1 MIRYS
6 AVSSEDLA
14 SLKASI
20 ENLTLRKALIALAML
35 AAAIILVRVILM
47 VVERLLKRTKLDGS
61 MHRFLKNVLRILLY
75 FVALLVI
82 ASYLGID
89 VTALVALLSVLTLAV
104 SLSVQ
109 NALSN
114 VAGGLL
120 VMGTK
125 PFKKGDF
132 VTIDGMTGVVDE
144 ITMVYTRFHTVDNRS
159 VLIPNAKVSS
169 ATVENYSS
177 YPKRRL
183 EMTVSASYEADPE
196 RVMEAL
202 RAAVDRCEP
211 LEGEEIRVAIEDFG
225 DSAVSYHIHFWIP
238 SERVIATRF
247 DLRTYVWEAF
257 RDRSIEMT
265 YPHLNVHIKNDCA
278 EK

>member
-1 MIRYS
+1 MTRYAS
-6 AVSSEDLA
+6 AVNAEDLT

-20 ENLTLRKALIALAML
+20 EHVSLKQALIALAML
-35 AAAIILVRVILM
+35 AAAIAIVH
-47 VVERLLKRTKLDGS
+47 VVMHVLDRALKRTKLDGS
-61 MHRFLKNVLRILLY
+61 MHRFIKTALRFLFY
-75 FVALLVI
+75 FVTLLVI

-132 VTIDGMTGVVDE
+132 VSIDGVSGVVDE
-144 ITMVYTRFHTVDNRS
+144 IAMVYTRLHTIDNRS
-159 VLIPNAKVSS
+159 VLIPNSKVSA

-183 EMTVSASYEADPE
+183 ELTVSASYDAEPE
-196 RVMEAL
+196 RVMQAL
-202 RAAVDRCEP
+202 RAAIDRCKP
-211 LEGEEIRVAIEDFG
+211 LAGEEIFVAIEDFG
-225 DSAVSYHIHFWIP
+225 DSAIAYHLHFWVS
-238 SERVIATRF
+238 SERFIATRF
-247 DLRTYVWEAF
+247 ELRTYIWEAF
-257 RDRSIEMT
+257 RAQGIEMT
-265 YPHLNVHIKNDCA
+265 YPHLNVHVKND
-278 EK
+278 

>member
-1 MIRYS
+1 MIRYGT
-6 AVSSEDLA
+6 VKTEDLA
-14 SLKASI
+14 NLKQSI
-20 ENLTLRKALIALAML
+20 EHVTLKNALIALAML
-35 AAAIILVRVILM
+35 AAAIVIVRVVLTL
-47 VVERLLKRTKLDGS
+47 VDRALKRTRLDVS
-61 MHRFLKNVLRILLY
+61 MHRFIKTMLRFLLY
-75 FVALLVI
+75 FVTLLVI

-132 VTIDGMTGVVDE
+132 VSIDGVTGVVDE
-144 ITMVYTRFHTVDNRS
+144 IAMVYTRLHTIDNRS
-159 VLIPNAKVSS
+159 VLIPNSKVSS

-183 EMTVSASYEADPE
+183 DMTISASYDADPE
-196 RVMEAL
+196 RVTRAL
-202 RAAVDRCEP
+202 RAAIERCKP
-211 LEGEEIRVAIEDFG
+211 LEGEEVCVAIEDFG
-225 DSAVSYHIHFWIP
+225 DSAISYHLHCWVP
-238 SERVIATRF
+238 SERLISARF
-247 DLRTYVWEAF
+247 ELRTHVWEAF
-257 RDRSIEMT
+257 RAEKIEMT
-265 YPHLNVHIKNDCA
+265 YPHLNVHLKND
-278 EK
+278 

>member
-1 MIRYS
+1 MIRYAN

-14 SLKASI
+14 NLKASI
-20 ENLTLRKALIALAML
+20 ENVTLRKALIALAML

-47 VVERLLKRTKLDGS
+47 AADRLLRRTKLDVS
-61 MHRFLKNVLRILLY
+61 MHRFIKNVLRILLY

-89 VTALVALLSVLTLAV
+89 ITALVALLSVLTLAV

-132 VTIDGMTGVVDE
+132 VSIDGMTGVVDE
-144 ITMVYTRFHTVDNRS
+144 ISMVYTKFHTIDNRS
-159 VLIPNAKVSS
+159 VLIPNSKVSA

-177 YPKRRL
+177 FPKRRL
-183 EMTVSASYEADPE
+183 ELTVSASYDADPD
-196 RVMEAL
+196 RVMKAL
-202 RAAVDRCEP
+202 RTAVDRCEP
-211 LEGEEIRVAIEDFG
+211 LEGEEICAAIEEFG
-225 DSAVSYHIHFWIP
+225 DSAISYHIHFWIP
-238 SERVIATRF
+238 SERFIDTRF
-247 DLRTYVWEAF
+247 ALRTYVWEAF
-257 RDRSIEMT
+257 RAHDIEMT
-265 YPHLNVHIKNDCA
+265 YPHLNVHIKNQ
-278 EK
+278 